1 MIVDTWHSEANLSF
15 FLGLIVVMTFVLPLT
30 KLVGEHLNVYVDIA
44 YTLALVSGVALAR
57 RDRALFYPALGI
69 GLITLIV
76 RWACWWYP
84 ALLIIR
90 EELMLAN
97 LILFSAILLQQVFA
111 KGHVTAMRLQGA
123 IAVYLL
129 FGIAW
134 AHAYQIVFYNNP
146 HAFVVQTATPSSVS
160 EWLYY
165 SFITV
170 TTVGYGDIVPTTR
183 VTRMLSVSE
192 ALTGQLYL
200 TVLIA
205 RLVASQVSD
214 SPRSSQ

>member
-1 MIVDTWHSEANLSF
+1 
-15 FLGLIVVMTFVLPLT
+15 
-30 KLVGEHLNVYVDIA
+30 
-44 YTLALVSGVALAR
+44 
-57 RDRALFYPALGI
+57 
-69 GLITLIV
+69 LITLIV